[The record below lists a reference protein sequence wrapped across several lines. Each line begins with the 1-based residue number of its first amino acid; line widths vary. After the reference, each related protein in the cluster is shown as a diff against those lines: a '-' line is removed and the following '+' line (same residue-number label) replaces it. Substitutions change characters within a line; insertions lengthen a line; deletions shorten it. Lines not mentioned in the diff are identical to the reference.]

1 MSSLSELL
9 DALRGLDVDGGTVAE
24 ALWLAKHIAD
34 QPGSDMTG
42 KDALPDDFEP
52 GTPPSATP
60 DTGAVS
66 HLLPRE
72 SPLPVPPGHTA
83 AWPYRIEAD
92 MPAPSPLDSETNVLG
107 ELRPLAR
114 RIPDPHELIFDE
126 EATVDRTARTAV
138 AWPVTKENPVRRRE
152 AALVFDRHSSMA
164 AWSGLADAVRNLV
177 NTVGFRQVTVWYL
190 DEDAAGAPRLATNPR
205 GTPDRSLSVLSDP
218 TGRRVIMVFT
228 ACLGDAWVSGAAAA
242 ELARLAAQSPVAIVQ
257 PLPSNLWRR
266 TGLEWGHG
274 RVTAVVPERPSPLR
288 LIAPEDTAVIPVPVL
303 ELTPGWI
310 RPWAQL
316 LSGERRSAG
325 YPLLR
330 LPDPAAKRPR
340 PLAVRQDEELG
351 RNPLERVRR
360 FRSASSP
367 EAFRLAVSL
376 AQVPLLPPIMRLVQ
390 QAVLPGSK
398 RSVLAEVLAG
408 GLIEDAGTGSAP
420 PYTIPEDSRVFAF
433 RPDVAKIL
441 RDALPRSE
449 AAQVLAAASR
459 FVTQHYDV
467 PGRVFRAVVSH
478 PSAGG
483 SPFAY
488 LSPETLRRI
497 APNFPDPPAEPP
509 GADDEQRYQ
518 ALVRAADE
526 AMRLGDT
533 DIALT
538 AFRRALQT
546 LPMGHAQRGG
556 LLNGL
561 TVLLRRRWE
570 DSGNPGDL
578 DEAIAVGKAALV
590 ELEDTDAGTATMAGL
605 GELLLHRFE
614 AVGGAD
620 FLTDATRVLRSA
632 VEITGADDP
641 GRAELSERLADA
653 LLRRCEITGDPL
665 YAWEAVDLC
674 LAAAES
680 DTGEPDRGSVLMF
693 KIARAYLDIAT
704 MSANPNSELEGQV
717 IEYFRHAAG
726 ALPDEPGEAGTALL
740 DTVTRAVRAVRT
752 GSLPARFAADLS
764 NILARVAGRHS
775 GASLAEARRML
786 DSAGADDHRQ

>member
-24 ALWLAKHIAD
+24 ALWLAKYIAD
-34 QPGSDMTG
+34 QPGSAGPG
-42 KDALPDDFEP
+42 KEPEPADFDAD
-52 GTPPSATP
+52 TPPVTLDP
-60 DTGAVS
+60 AVAQQV
-66 HLLPRE
+66 LPRE
-72 SPLPVPPGHTA
+72 SPLPSTVGRAP

-92 MPAPSPLDSETNVLG
+92 IPAPSPLDSEANVLG

-114 RIPDPHELIFDE
+114 RIPDPHERVFDE
-126 EATVDRTARTAV
+126 EATVERTARTAV
-138 AWPVTKENPVRRRE
+138 AWPMTKENTVRQRE

-177 NTVGFRQVTVWYL
+177 NTVGFRRVAVWYL
-190 DEDAAGAPRLATNPR
+190 DEDAAGAPRLATTPR
-205 GTPDRSLSVLSDP
+205 GAPDRSLSALSDP

-228 ACLGDAWVSGAAAA
+228 ASLGDAWVSGAAAT

-274 RVTAVVPERPSPLR
+274 RVTAMVPERPSPLR
-288 LIAPEDTAVIPVPVL
+288 LIAPADPAVVPIPVL

-330 LPDPAAKRPR
+330 LPDPRVERPR

-367 EAFRLAVSL
+367 EAFRLAASL

-420 PYTIPEDSRVFAF
+420 PYSIPEDSRVFAF

-449 AAQVLAAASR
+449 AARVLAAASR
-459 FVTQHYDV
+459 FVAQHYDV
-467 PGRVFRAVVSH
+467 PGRVFRAVISQ

-509 GADDEQRYQ
+509 DADDEQHYR
-518 ALVRAADE
+518 ALARAAHE
-526 AMRLGDT
+526 AIRLGDT
-533 DIALT
+533 ESGLAACRHALG
-538 AFRRALQT
+538 T
-546 LPMGHAQRGG
+546 LPMGHPERPA

-561 TVLLRRRWE
+561 ITLLRSRWE

-578 DEAIAVGKAALV
+578 DEAIAVGKAALA
-590 ELEDTDAGTATMAGL
+590 EFDDDTEVGSATMIGL

-614 AVGGAD
+614 VVGGAD

-632 VEITGADDP
+632 VESTEPDDP

-665 YAWEAVDLC
+665 YAWEAVDLYP
-674 LAAAES
+674 AAADTES
-680 DTGEPDRGSVLMF
+680 DEPDRGAVLMF
-693 KIARAYLDIAT
+693 KLARAYLDIAT
-704 MSANPNSELEGQV
+704 MSANSSSDLEDRV
-717 IEYFRHAAG
+717 VEHFRHAAG
-726 ALPDEPGEAGTALL
+726 AAADESGEAESALL
-740 DTVTRAVRAVRT
+740 DVVKRAVRAVRT
-752 GSLPARFAADLS
+752 GALPPRFAADLS
-764 NILARVAGRHS
+764 TALVRASTHS
-775 GASLAEARRML
+775 GIALSEARRML
-786 DSAGADDHRQ
+786 DSVGADDHRQ